1 MTIRTLVV
9 IALTTGVLGFAPL
22 AQADTGVIRVVIPGA
37 FAAPI
42 GTSADGQVTLQ
53 IGVGLPVFLA
63 NAAGAPTGGSTASVT
78 FAEWTDTV
86 VTPDFGAVS
95 FLMVFRLPDGLMVI
109 AAAVATPNGF
119 ATSFSATPPYET
131 LIGGWDIAFGPT
143 TADALVTFTYD
154 TNTHIKQSGLVR
166 FVAGNALT
174 SVATKSIPTVAS
186 VDVLRNIQVF
196 GVSNDA
202 KDGALGFLTGHTASN
217 ITGHTSEV
225 VQLRAV
231 RLQAANLYLLYGC
244 AFPTPASG
252 LTCLVGG
259 TGFATHL
266 SGTAHEIAGNL
277 RKATISG
284 VVDADLVLE
293 VDASLP

>member
-1 MTIRTLVV
+1 MRIRSLGI
-9 IALTTGVLGFAPL
+9 IALITGVLGFAPL

-37 FAAPI
+37 FAAPS

-63 NAAGAPTGGSTASVT
+63 TATGAPTGGSIASVT

-86 VTPDFGAVS
+86 LTPDFGAVS
-95 FLMVFRLPDGLMVI
+95 FLMVFRLPGGLMVI

-154 TNTHIKQSGLVR
+154 TNTHVKQTGLVR

-174 SVATKSIPTVAS
+174 SVVTKSIPTVAS
-186 VDVLRNIQVF
+186 VDALRNIQVL

-202 KDGALGFLTGHTASN
+202 KGGALGFMTGHTASN

-231 RLQAANLYLLYGC
+231 RLQAANLYLVYGC
-244 AFPTPASG
+244 AFPTPTSG

-266 SGTAHEIAGNL
+266 SGTVNEIAGMF
-277 RKATISG
+277 RKSTITG

-293 VDASLP
+293 MNLSSP